1 VAAQTQRHGLNKV
14 LTVKSP
20 HCKENIQENPTMN
33 RFFNSPW
40 PLIVVMSLGTAVA
53 LATSISFISENE
65 VNSQINEVPPLQL
78 SNQEHQP

>member
-1 VAAQTQRHGLNKV
+1 
-14 LTVKSP
+14 
-20 HCKENIQENPTMN
+20 MN